1 MSLTNAQRR
10 KVGGGA
16 VIVLLMM
23 LPLWAELRV
32 PGQTVWN
39 VVLFLIL
46 ASLFLGTIFLHRYL
60 LKNLNKVGEARFDTR
75 NK

>member
-1 MSLTNAQRR
+1 MSLSKGQRR

-16 VIVLLMM
+16 VIVLVMM

-32 PGQTVWN
+32 PGQTAWN
-39 VVLFLIL
+39 VVLVLML
-46 ASLFLGTIFLHRYL
+46 AGLFLGTIFLHRYL
-60 LKNLNKVGEARFDTR
+60 LKNLDQVGEARFDTR

>member
-1 MSLTNAQRR
+1 VSLSKGQRR

-16 VIVLLMM
+16 VIVLVLM

-39 VVLFLIL
+39 VVLFLML
-46 ASLFLGTIFLHRYL
+46 AGLFLGTIFLHRYL
-60 LKNLNKVGEARFDTR
+60 LKNLDQVGEARFDTR